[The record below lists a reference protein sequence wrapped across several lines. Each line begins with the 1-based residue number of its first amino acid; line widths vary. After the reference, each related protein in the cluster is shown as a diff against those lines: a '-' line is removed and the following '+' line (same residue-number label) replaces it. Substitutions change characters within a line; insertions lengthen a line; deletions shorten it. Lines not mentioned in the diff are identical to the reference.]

1 MQRWN
6 SPHHDVRRVPAYT
19 QPVGCVYADRRVY
32 APDAAFTHMCLY
44 AVVRAFTRAVGA
56 YTHLAYM
63 YMAVVHPGVYT
74 RGSVAVYASGG
85 CVYTGGVYTHPTRI
99 HRFLRICTPV
109 PRPSPDRVY
118 VGSSIPASGVQIRR
132 NRPKPTT
139 NRPIYIPTQ

>member
-74 RGSVAVYASGG
+74 QVGA
-85 CVYTGGVYTHPTRI
+85 
-99 HRFLRICTPV
+99 FLRLREWLGAYTQRVHICTPGCV
-109 PRPSPDRVY
+109 RGTRVGASLTARAAR
-118 VGSSIPASGVQIRR
+118 VGRGRR
-132 NRPKPTT
+132 VCPGRDENRAF
-139 NRPIYIPTQ
+139 